1 MTAPLSDVSDPS
13 GQLPIQLIARPFI
26 DAPLKGAARHA
37 VSTAE
42 LLAKSGIA
50 SKALDDPLARLSHH
64 EYTRF
69 MGRLW
74 QLTNDEFMGLAP
86 VSSPYGTFAMMCKA
100 IISCSSLE
108 HALHRANS
116 FYRLFPNA
124 PALSITKEV
133 NTTKLEI
140 VFDDQYDTDH
150 FLSESLLVIW
160 HRLSSW
166 LIGQGIPLFAVGC
179 RYSAP
184 KHAQLYRE
192 LFATPVLFGQD
203 STYLLIP
210 SAILSLPISQSPA
223 TLRTF
228 LKYSPANMLARP
240 NPHESTTGKLRQL
253 LSRHA
258 VNALPDLLESA
269 NLMGLSNAT
278 LRRRLAAEN
287 TSFQRIKDELRQA
300 EACFL
305 LAQQDIDIRDVAE
318 HLGFTETSTF
328 HRAFR
333 KWQGVTP
340 GEFRLQ
346 QRIIKE

>member
-1 MTAPLSDVSDPS
+1 MTVSLSEPSDSPK
-13 GQLPIQLIARPFI
+13 QTPTYLISRPFI
-26 DAPLKGAARHA
+26 DAPLKGAARHGI
-37 VSTAE
+37 STTE
-42 LLAKSGIA
+42 LLVKSGID
-50 SKALDDPLARLSHH
+50 KDVLNDPTARLSHH

-69 MGRLW
+69 MGCFW
-74 QLTNDEFMGLAP
+74 QLSNDEFMGLGP
-86 VSSPYGTFAMMCKA
+86 VTSPYGTFAMMCKA

-124 PALSITKEV
+124 PALAISKDT

-140 VFDDQYDTDH
+140 IFDDQYDIDH

-179 RYSAP
+179 HYSAP
-184 KHAQLYRE
+184 KHAHLYRE
-192 LFATPVLFGQD
+192 LFATPVLFEQD

-253 LSRHA
+253 LSRYA
-258 VNALPDLLESA
+258 INELPDLVESA
-269 NLMGLSNAT
+269 ELMGLSNAT
-278 LRRRLAAEN
+278 FRRRLSAEN
-287 TSFQRIKDELRQA
+287 TSFQRIKDELRLA
-300 EACFL
+300 EACL
-305 LAQQDIDIRDVAE
+305 LLVQQDTDIRDIAE

-333 KWQGVTP
+333 KWQGMTP

-346 QRIIKE
+346 QRIIQK